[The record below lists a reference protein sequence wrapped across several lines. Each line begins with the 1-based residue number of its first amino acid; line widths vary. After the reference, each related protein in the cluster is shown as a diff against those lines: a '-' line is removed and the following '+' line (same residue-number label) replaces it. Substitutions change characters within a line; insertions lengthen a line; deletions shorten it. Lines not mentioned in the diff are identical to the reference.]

1 MMKRLILITH
11 DTLADAYLDTLHNFL
26 ADTTFIRCINVDA
39 KSSLEAVQKRLLEE
53 WNETD
58 TFLVL
63 SELSIASSTKV
74 AVDAAKGKSN
84 MYVISGLNML
94 MLIQFAIQPL
104 EADMDAYI
112 KRITADAQA
121 DIRYWKQ

>member
-1 MMKRLILITH
+1 MKRLILITH
-11 DTLADAYLDTLHNFL
+11 DTLADAYLETLHNFL
-26 ADTTFIRCINVDA
+26 ADTSFIRCIGVDA
-39 KSSLEAVQKRLLEE
+39 RASLEAVQKKLLEE
-53 WNETD
+53 WNEND

-74 AVDAAKGKSN
+74 AVNAAKGRPN

-94 MLIQFAIQPL
+94 MLIQFALQPL
-104 EADMDAYI
+104 EADMEAYI
-112 KRITADAQA
+112 KRITADTQA